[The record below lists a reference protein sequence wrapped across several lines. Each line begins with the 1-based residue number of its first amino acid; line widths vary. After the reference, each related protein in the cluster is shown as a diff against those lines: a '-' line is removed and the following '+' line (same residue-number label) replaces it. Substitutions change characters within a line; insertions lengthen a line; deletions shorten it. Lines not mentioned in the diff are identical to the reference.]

1 MYVQYVLYCKYCI
14 YCTFYMYS
22 IYCMYCTVYN
32 VCTVR
37 SVCTVSAVCTVY
49 TVCTVALYVQYILY
63 VLYCKYCMHCMFSMC
78 SIYCMYCTVGTV
90 CTVYTVR
97 TVCSVCKVYTIYTV
111 STACTRLLVTHNVP
125 YNKRHFLLLLQPAR
139 QHYRTESLH
148 PSDFRWHLRCRGQWW
163 KHGTILDHTNLRWLQ
178 MLGKTRIG
186 KYSQQDAA
194 LIECNGGWNE
204 KYIYINIHFWK
215 GGILER

>member
-78 SIYCMYCTVGTV
+78 SIYCMYCTV

>member
-78 SIYCMYCTVGTV
+78 SIYCMYCTV

-163 KHGTILDHTNLRWLQ
+163 KHGTILDRTNLRWLQ